1 MQRTG
6 KCREK
11 TRTAPHCGVMMTPR
25 QESIIEDKTNAIKSA
40 RASDAKVSWMQNTQ
54 RHFLREEINRRMRAA
69 QEEHENDV
77 EQRRSRLKQLLKQE
91 EEHTL
96 QEMERRYDTTAE
108 RKKKMIAL
116 ARQLR
121 DKREKERQQYIS
133 HQLDRQFRVHC
144 EELRVAESKR
154 RDLEG
159 NLLREAQL
167 KTQQELQQEQEEEER
182 VYHELWKAD
191 ARAKEERERQTME
204 LQMQRHAEQQSTLL
218 RQIEES
224 KETKQKMKE
233 QRLEEAA
240 RLKKLQE
247 ENLLLDQR
255 EKQQKVEERN
265 TLRRLLD
272 HSLTLKNDRLRR
284 EKEAELQQTKEF
296 LAQVQQELM
305 QDQEDAM
312 RRKLELKAEQ
322 KAFHEY
328 WQNHRDMEDKDE
340 AEVQRLIDEA
350 LQKGMKTADERKLQ
364 LRQARGHLTTEVS
377 DGRGLQMVFKRK
389 ETNKKKKTT
398 KKLTLTLTL
407 TSE

>member
-1 MQRTG
+1 
-6 KCREK
+6 
-11 TRTAPHCGVMMTPR
+11 MTPR

-54 RHFLREEINRRMRAA
+54 RHFLNRVFMTRTEIP
-69 QEEHENDV
+69 V
-77 EQRRSRLKQLLKQE
+77 PIFLSILRLKQLLKQE

-233 QRLEEAA
+233 QRLEE
-240 RLKKLQE
+240 
-247 ENLLLDQR
+247 
-255 EKQQKVEERN
+255 
-265 TLRRLLD
+265 
-272 HSLTLKNDRLRR
+272 
-284 EKEAELQQTKEF
+284 
-296 LAQVQQELM
+296 
-305 QDQEDAM
+305 
-312 RRKLELKAEQ
+312 LELKAEQ

-398 KKLTLTLTL
+398 KNKVAQKKADWLREQEEIKRLMQEVKTEERDEKRGYVSHIFSTAPPGPII
-407 TSE
+407 